1 MTEINQSALALKM
14 MRGDTI
20 SFNAT
25 DKKNNVVTAQIRI
38 TWEYSPSV
46 SDSIREMIDTSLSE
60 LTKDIAGLM

>member
-1 MTEINQSALALKM
+1 MIQDNQSAQALKM

-25 DKKNNVVTAQIRI
+25 DRKNNVVTAQIRI

-46 SDSIREMIDTSLSE
+46 SDSIREMIDSNLSDLAKEIESL
-60 LTKDIAGLM
+60 M